1 MYTIVSYIYCIFLAQ
16 SVKFLFIVTYNYCP
30 LSSDLRLLKEKKKKK
45 KKRKDRKRKERRGE
59 EIHADPR
66 FYLSQN

>member
-1 MYTIVSYIYCIFLAQ
+1 MYGRKSCRVAHDRMEI
-16 SVKFLFIVTYNYCP
+16 K
-30 LSSDLRLLKEKKKKK
+30 RGEKKKKK